1 MKISQSQI
9 FQLQIW
15 ETLKTVLYL
24 LSSIMQRRM
33 ETQLVRK
40 IVINEREKKLLKQDR
55 LIRLENR
62 TYGQSEETNWNTE
75 RCSLDRQTDR
85 CVRGS
90 AGSLYACTWL
100 RLHSCK
106 KVITNTRIQY
116 GKVRYSTVQYG
127 TEGLPGPALLL
138 PDRQARKERERE
150 KCFRY
155 KSMDSINSQLL

>member
-1 MKISQSQI
+1 MKISQLVQI

-24 LSSIMQRRM
+24 LSPIMQRWM

-40 IVINEREKKLLKQDR
+40 IVTKWGKKKCVEARLTHQACEQD
-55 LIRLENR
+55 IWTEWSDSLEYR
-62 TYGQSEETNWNTE
+62 AMPY
-75 RCSLDRQTDR
+75 RQTDR

-138 PDRQARKERERE
+138 PDRQVRKERE
-150 KCFRY
+150 KCFWY
-155 KSMDSINSQLL
+155 KSMDSRNSQLL